1 LSPDA
6 ASSPRP
12 RAKARLGLF
21 RYSGWDAVPAFLAI
35 AHLVLLIVLVLSW
48 SQMNWLARALGACFY
63 AFAIGWSSD
72 SVAHNFIHNPFFV
85 WRPLNRLMAY
95 VLTLTNG
102 APQTMYGYIH
112 MRHHAGNSDRIGTTG
127 GTVDP
132 ISLYRYGAEGKV
144 EPMASYVFKQF
155 WRDDGPFTLARK
167 IAAKRPVQAK
177 EALHEF
183 WVMIAA
189 YAAAAAFDWRAVL
202 CLAPFYYLGQCLSFL
217 IAWYEHAGADP
228 DQPIASGVSTYHYL
242 YNWMFLNNGHHAEHH
257 HRPKIHWTAM
267 KAARTQTAAA
277 QAAAGVR
284 VIRPPHFLGFL
295 DPSSAHIPTA
305 SAPSRAE
312 PHRECD
318 RASA

>member
-1 LSPDA
+1 VSSVSA
-6 ASSPRP
+6 ARP
-12 RAKARLGLF
+12 AAKAHLGLF
-21 RYSGWDAVPAFLAI
+21 RYSGWDAVPALLAI
-35 AHLVLLIVLVLSW
+35 THLALLVALVVSW
-48 SQMNWLARALGACFY
+48 SRLNWPERALGAGFY
-63 AFAIGWSSD
+63 AFAIGWSLD

-85 WRPLNRLMAY
+85 WRPLNRLMSY

-102 APQTMYGYIH
+102 APQSMYAHIH
-112 MRHHAGNSDRIGTTG
+112 MRHHAGNSDRIGADG
-127 GTVDP
+127 RTVDP
-132 ISLYRYGAEGKV
+132 ISLYRYGAEGRI
-144 EPMASYVFKQF
+144 EPMPSYVFKQF

-167 IAAKRPVQAK
+167 IAQKRPAQAK

-183 WVMIAA
+183 WAMIAV
-189 YAAAAAFDWRAVL
+189 YGAAAAIDWRAVL

-228 DQPIASGVSTYHYL
+228 DRPIASGVSTYHGF
-242 YNWMFLNNGHHAEHH
+242 YNWLFLNNGHHAEHH

-267 KAARTQTAAA
+267 KAARIETAAA

-295 DPSSAHIPTA
+295 DPSSALIPTA
-305 SAPSRAE
+305 SAQREARH
-312 PHRECD
+312 HRESD